1 MKKILGFVC
10 IFSFLTV
17 FPLFSQQEEEGV
29 AEAAVTENAE
39 ESVKEPEKEL
49 TKEEKKALK
58 EKEAAEKK
66 AQKEKEAQEEKER
79 KEKEKAERKAQ
90 KEKEKEAKRL
100 ADIKRRL
107 KKDEKLGIVYLPVK
121 KTELAADKFK
131 VSLDGKTGCFNIFAV
146 NESKKAVPVLSSV
159 DGSASSFIAV
169 LAGDSEYRLN
179 REAGV
184 AAEAREVYETRHVQ
198 LAYSIEKQVQV
209 TVDFVPA
216 ATVKNGKEDAVRV
229 TVFTTN
235 ISDKPMTVGIRGM
248 FDTILGE
255 NSDVHFKTSSGNR
268 IKKEK
273 LFESVKDDRWI
284 LSSNSRESV
293 QFVLFGK
300 DVSTPVQVAIAN
312 IDTLSSSTNWKPRV
326 TSDRS
331 LTSANAYNNSAVA
344 VNWMPVKLDAGKTDA
359 ISFYIVLASDGELP
373 NGAVFAKTAEEEALE
388 NANNPPP
395 VEIVTSLKKPSA
407 ANTNNQPVQP
417 QSENSLKQDQL
428 NAAYVQA
435 LINRINN
442 LESEPEN
449 VDRAEIQRLNAELD
463 LIMKKIRQQL

>member
-1 MKKILGFVC
+1 MKKILGLVC
-10 IFSFLTV
+10 MFSFLAG
-17 FPLFSQQEEEGV
+17 FPVFSQAEEES
-29 AEAAVTENAE
+29 AAAVTENTE
-39 ESVKEPEKEL
+39 ETAKEPEKEL

-100 ADIKRRL
+100 ADIKKRL
-107 KKDEKLGIVYLPVK
+107 RKDDKLGITYLPVK
-121 KTELAADKFK
+121 KAELKGDGFK
-131 VSLDGKTGCFNIFAV
+131 VALDGKTGCFNIFAV
-146 NESKKAVPVLSSV
+146 NDAKKEVPVLSSV

-169 LAGDSEYRLN
+169 LADDAEYRLN

-184 AAEAREVYETRHVQ
+184 SAEAREVYETKHVQ
-198 LAYSIEKQVQV
+198 LAYKIEKKVQV
-209 TVDFVPA
+209 AVDFVPA

-235 ISDKPMTVGIRGM
+235 ISDKPMTVGVRGM

-255 NSDVHFKTSSGNR
+255 NSDVHFRTFSGSR

-273 LFESVKDDRWI
+273 LFESPKDERWV

-293 QFVLFGK
+293 QFILFGK
-300 DVSTPVQVAIAN
+300 DVSTPVQVAVAN
-312 IDTLSSSTNWKPRV
+312 IDTLSNSTSWKPRV

-331 LTSANAYNNSAVA
+331 LTSSNAYNNSALA
-344 VNWMPVKLDAGKTDA
+344 VNWMPVKIDAGKTDV
-359 ISFYIVLASDGELP
+359 ISFYIALASDGDTP
-373 NGAVFAKTAEEEALE
+373 NGGVFAKTAEEEALE

-395 VEIVTSLKKPSA
+395 VEIVTTLKKQSNTGLTNPSVPQ
-407 ANTNNQPVQP
+407 NQGG
-417 QSENSLKQDQL
+417 SSLKQDQL

-442 LESEPEN
+442 LESDPDN
-449 VDRAEIQRLNAELD
+449 VDREEIQRLNAELD